1 MTIIIKGYLECIP
14 GAYHSYTLMSGS
26 ALASTLDS
34 GARQVGHALLRV
46 REPGR
51 HVQLELRHIGT
62 VFSIRLVPPP
72 KPPNGSSS
80 AATAGLGLVSIT
92 ARLPRQLVESQ
103 PGRRPLEPQ
112 LCATGCP
119 TSGRLDQRLEMAR
132 SASSGRARTVAL
144 AMAEEACRREG
155 LRDSYLDAC
164 VFDAVVGQPPG
175 GVQLAAGALADLRLL
190 SPGLAAALKNRTH
203 YRPFPAEEQRLAASA
218 PWTVLLGSSAF
229 LANLLL
235 PAFWR
240 HLEVLR

>member
-1 MTIIIKGYLECIP
+1 M
-14 GAYHSYTLMSGS
+14 
-26 ALASTLDS
+26 
-34 GARQVGHALLRV
+34 

-62 VFSIRLVPPP
+62 VFSIRLLPPP
-72 KPPNGSSS
+72 KPPNASAAAATNASSS
-80 AATAGLGLVSIT
+80 SKPTAGLSLVSIT
-92 ARLPRQLVESQ
+92 ARLPRQLVVSQ

-119 TSGRLDQRLEMAR
+119 VARRLDQRLEMAR

-164 VFDAVVGQPPG
+164 VFDGAMGEPPG

-190 SPGLAAALKNRTH
+190 SPGR
-203 YRPFPAEEQRLAASA
+203 RR
-218 PWTVLLGSSAF
+218 
-229 LANLLL
+229 
-235 PAFWR
+235 R
-240 HLEVLR
+240 